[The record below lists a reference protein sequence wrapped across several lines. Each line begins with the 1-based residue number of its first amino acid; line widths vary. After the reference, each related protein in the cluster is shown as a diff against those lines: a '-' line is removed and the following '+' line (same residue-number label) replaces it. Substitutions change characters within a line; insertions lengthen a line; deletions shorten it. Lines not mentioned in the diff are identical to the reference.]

1 VKVAAL
7 ASLGQL
13 LPLLPPSLVVNNKP
27 PLLAHF
33 AGTAK
38 PPPQLAAVRVP
49 PALCTPRLSGHLA
62 AMRHRQRQQRRQQQ
76 RAAEVR
82 EQSYKQAV
90 QELVQEADAIV
101 ASELQGLQGQ
111 EPGGTATAAS
121 IAATDATTAAAAA
134 ASSSEQGSSDTEV
147 QQQQPGSSEETAAAA
162 GASMAAANPTDGLG
176 PWLLGTADDTP
187 VGADDTDSSIG
198 SVCGADPEAGSDSG
212 VAATSSSSQQ
222 QQQPQKPPVA
232 APGTAAAELPCAC
245 AMHIGKVGWVGQSG
259 VCSCASSVQGSHMQL
274 YNHHVC
280 CVCSPIKRS
289 TKVALASQLRF
300 LLLERGREVHASA
313 YTVLC

>member
-1 VKVAAL
+1 MFI
-7 ASLGQL
+7 
-13 LPLLPPSLVVNNKP
+13 NNKP

-82 EQSYKQAV
+82 EQSYQQAV

-111 EPGGTATAAS
+111 DSGGAAAA
-121 IAATDATTAAAAA
+121 IAATDAAAAAA
-134 ASSSEQGSSDTEV
+134 ASSSEQGSSDSEV
-147 QQQQPGSSEETAAAA
+147 QQQQQPGISGETAAAA
-162 GASMAAANPTDGLG
+162 GASAAAANPTEGLG

-187 VGADDTDSSIG
+187 VGADDTESSIG
-198 SVCGADPEAGSDSG
+198 SLGGADTEAGPDSG
-212 VAATSSSSQQ
+212 AEALGSSSSQQ
-222 QQQPQKPPVA
+222 QQQPQKLPVA

-245 AMHIGKVGWVGQSG
+245 AMHIGKVGGLVE
-259 VCSCASSVQGSHMQL
+259 CA
-274 YNHHVC
+274 
-280 CVCSPIKRS
+280 
-289 TKVALASQLRF
+289 VA
-300 LLLERGREVHASA
+300 V
-313 YTVLC
+313 